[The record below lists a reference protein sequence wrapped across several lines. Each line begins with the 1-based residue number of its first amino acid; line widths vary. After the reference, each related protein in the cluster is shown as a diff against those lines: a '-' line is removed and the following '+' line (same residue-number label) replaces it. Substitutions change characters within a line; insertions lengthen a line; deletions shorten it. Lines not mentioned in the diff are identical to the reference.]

1 MADAPHLTMGQR
13 TALSV
18 PPLLLRLVLAVIFI
32 WAGYAK
38 CFGTFDVTDE
48 NRAALISAGVLSE
61 SGAVIDPIPEI
72 EATPEAEEPAPE
84 PITAPEADPEA
95 EPEALPEEDPQPVSP
110 VEPGPSGDEPA
121 SDPGEDDGGE
131 VLMVAQTQPA
141 VPAATKV
148 RMANNIAM
156 ALDAAAHPQPVTDE
170 AGNTTTPMA
179 LVPDALG
186 SPPWAVRL
194 AWAAA
199 VTELGAGV
207 LLLIGLFSRLG
218 GLAVAWVMGV
228 AIWLTGIGP
237 ALQSG
242 DAFLGFLPQPDLFMS
257 EYKDLFFQL
266 ALFAMGLAIAFSG
279 GGMLSLDRWI
289 FGKSVADD
297 ED

>member
-1 MADAPHLTMGQR
+1 MADARHLTAGQR

-18 PPLLLRLVLAVIFI
+18 PPLLLRLVLALVFI

-61 SGAVIDPIPEI
+61 SGEVIDPIPV
-72 EATPEAEEPAPE
+72 PEPEPEVQEPATE
-84 PITAPEADPEA
+84 PEA
-95 EPEALPEEDPQPVSP
+95 EPEATPQDDPQPVSP
-110 VEPGPSGDEPA
+110 VEPAPSGDDPQA
-121 SDPGEDDGGE
+121 DPGPDDPGE
-131 VLMVAQTQPA
+131 VLLVAQTRPA
-141 VPAATKV
+141 TASPTKV

-199 VTELGAGV
+199 VTELAAGV

-237 ALQSG
+237 AIQGG
-242 DAFLGFLPQPDLFMS
+242 DAFLGFLPRAGLYEMQA
-257 EYKDLFFQL
+257 YKDFFFQL
-266 ALFAMGLAIAFSG
+266 ALLVMGLAIAFSG